1 MKDCLGNPTRPI
13 SSGVPQ
19 AAQEAIQKD
28 SSKDSTQKPPP
39 SDKKVGPVT
48 AHKSRKSLRDSF
60 YHISKPT
67 AFRATM
73 GINGMLATIAVTSMI
88 LSSLVL
94 ATVLDW
100 IASIN
105 TSMEPFCQSSALATG
120 CLALDPSVTLPWNG
134 FVAWSAV
141 LLISTF
147 LAFHGSF
154 RCARTRAHP
163 PCARAFSSHRQH
175 GPKPLSLACGKN
187 RRRRFWWASWHPFYV
202 AKLWT
207 TRIRAVPAVGNLEF
221 SRSTARRRRDH
232 SAAAGTFPNV
242 RGRDFRKSIPG
253 PTSAGAATR
262 RGSARPLRP
271 LRRTTAAAPSQLLL
285 WKAPPP
291 LLPLY
296 RRAPPPWRSRHS
308 ASGSFGQKESIGQN
322 ESNHSVHSLVWR
334 VRVVCI
340 E

>member
-1 MKDCLGNPTRPI
+1 MPQTDEIAPEAQSSQRVSTAEDSRRTPSDERLPGQSDAANL
-13 SSGVPQ
+13 SSGEPQ

-105 TSMEPFCQSSALATG
+105 TSMEPFCQSSALASG

-141 LLISTF
+141 LLVNTF

-154 RCARTRAHP
+154 RCARTRARP

-175 GPKPLSLACGKN
+175 RPKPLSLACGKN
-187 RRRRFWWASWHPFYV
+187 RRRRFWWASWRPFYV

-207 TRIRAVPAVGNLEF
+207 TRIRAVPAVGNLGF
-221 SRSTARRRRDH
+221 SQSPARHRRNQSRPLPPPELSRTSAAKISENRFPARR
-232 SAAAGTFPNV
+232 AP
-242 RGRDFRKSIPG
+242 
-253 PTSAGAATR
+253 
-262 RGSARPLRP
+262 ARPLGEG
-271 LRRTTAAAPSQLLL
+271 RRARSAPSAERPRPRPQ
-285 WKAPPP
+285 
-291 LLPLY
+291 
-296 RRAPPPWRSRHS
+296 S
-308 ASGSFGQKESIGQN
+308 
-322 ESNHSVHSLVWR
+322 
-334 VRVVCI
+334 C
-340 E
+340 